1 MQSIIRFQSQ
11 REAKMAT
18 IHQAKLLLN
27 SVLLIALTGCVS
39 TGGTAM
45 ETHKKGMESVTE
57 DEYVVPK
64 KPIDRHSIGCA
75 WSKQF
80 GPVEDAGVA
89 DIRIKKEKS
98 LSGVQQDFAYNR
110 GIALG
115 GTPSELPIQAEIGL
129 QGGSIEK
136 SNLSGLEIIS
146 PVNIGDVPFE
156 PEVPYITEA
165 LRLANFKISD
175 EKSNKA
181 TVNAG
186 ISAVMGN
193 AVATAETGSQ
203 ARRGTE
209 GAGLVVAYK
218 LHKIDMTTYKK
229 LDTGSIKLE
238 LNKSEEK
245 SGMIL
250 KAKFQTIEP
259 GASKSL
265 PRNLVWACARADA
278 MSRDMV
284 AAWLVELRSTDP
296 KRKSLTIA
304 FPAHPK
310 VDDCSNYSSVIFS
323 KINPVTDRIERQKIN
338 VTVVDAEVTDS
349 LKPQIWDAR
358 VALVDESFKISPVK
372 PGDMR

>member
-1 MQSIIRFQSQ
+1 
-11 REAKMAT
+11 MAT

>member
-1 MQSIIRFQSQ
+1 MKKIITLGSV
-11 REAKMAT
+11 MLAT
-18 IHQAKLLLN
+18 ALLF
-27 SVLLIALTGCVS
+27 SGCVS

-57 DEYVVPK
+57 EEYVVPK
-64 KPIDRHSIGCA
+64 KPVDRHFIGSA

-80 GPVEDAGVA
+80 GPVEDPGVA
-89 DIRIKKEKS
+89 DIRVKKEKS
-98 LSGVQQDFAYNR
+98 FSGVQQDFAYNR

-115 GTPSELPIQAEIGL
+115 GTPAAAPVQGEIGL

-136 SNLSGLEIIS
+136 SKLGGLEIIT

-156 PEVPYITEA
+156 PEIPYITEA

-181 TVNAG
+181 QINAG
-186 ISAVMGN
+186 VGSVVGN
-193 AVATAETGSQ
+193 AVATAEVGSQ

-209 GAGLVVAYK
+209 GDGLVVAYK
-218 LHKIDMTTYKK
+218 LHKIDMDTYTKK
-229 LDTGSIKLE
+229 DTGNLKLA
-238 LNKSEEK
+238 LDKTEEQ
-245 SGMIL
+245 SGMIV
-250 KAKFQTIEP
+250 KAKYKTIEP

-284 AAWLVELRSTDP
+284 AAWLIELKSTDP

-304 FPAHPK
+304 FPAFPK
-310 VDDCSNYSSVIFS
+310 VEDCANYSSVIFS
-323 KINPVTDRIERQKIN
+323 KINPVTDKIERQRIN
-338 VTVVDAEVTDS
+338 ITVVDAEVTDN
-349 LKPQIWDAR
+349 LKPKVWDAR
-358 VALVDESFKISPVK
+358 AALIDESFKIKPVK
-372 PGDMR
+372 PIDAQ